1 MKNISIIIPTFHFA
15 KTTHKT
21 IQACLAQTHLPS
33 ELIIIDS
40 SDDNS
45 IKDLIS
51 EIKTDIPIIYKGVS
65 KLFPGEARNLGASLS
80 NSELLAFL
88 DSKTIPV
95 NDWLETN
102 LNAMK
107 ESNADVIFGNT
118 KYIAE
123 TSFQKS
129 LQVCTFG
136 SKPVESTPG
145 SLISM
150 SNFFKSGRFQE
161 AVRTGDDMAW
171 RDTIKNS
178 SMNYGSPSKATLS
191 YNELPKELFP
201 TLKRFFIYQLHGS
214 RVNIQ
219 NTPKNIMLSFF
230 LMLMTILVPKWN
242 AFVGWESS
250 ILYFP
255 NITKIYISSI
265 IISISMVI
273 LLNRGWITRYANSI
287 VGFSAIFILFIAL
300 FMCAFY
306 WNEVIAGWVEDSVW
320 YIPHITKIFVSFCL
334 ACSIIYRGFYFPLN
348 NGISLSELLPFSW
361 IKAGLLGLMLDIV
374 KAPGFILGA
383 LIRLIYPKSLHRKQ

>member
-1 MKNISIIIPTFHFA
+1 MQDISIIIPTFHFA
-15 KTTHKT
+15 DTTDKT
-21 IQACLAQTHLPS
+21 IKACLSQTFVPS

-45 IKDLIS
+45 IKDIIS
-51 EIKTDIPIIYKGVS
+51 QIKTDIPIVYKSVS

-102 LNAMK
+102 LNAM
-107 ESNADVIFGNT
+107 EGSNTDVIFGNT
-118 KYIAE
+118 KYLAE

-150 SNFFKSGRFQE
+150 SNFIKSGRFQE
-161 AVRTGDDMAW
+161 SVRTGDDMAW

-178 SMNYGSPSKATLS
+178 SMTYGSPSKATLT
-191 YNELPKELFP
+191 YNELPKTFFP
-201 TLKRFFIYQLHGS
+201 TLKRFFIYQLYGS

-219 NTPKNIMLSFF
+219 NTPKNIMLSLFVI
-230 LMLMTILVPKWN
+230 LITILVPKWN
-242 AFVGWESS
+242 AIVGWESS

-255 NITKIYISSI
+255 NITKIYISSLL
-265 IISISMVI
+265 ISISMVI
-273 LLNRGWITRYANSI
+273 LLNKGWITRYANSI
-287 VGFSAIFILFIAL
+287 VGFSAILVVFLAL
-300 FMCAFY
+300 FMSAFY
-306 WNEVIAGWVEDSVW
+306 WNGVIAGWVEDSVW
-320 YIPHITKIFVSFCL
+320 YFPHITKIFISL
-334 ACSIIYRGFYFPLN
+334 SLTCSIIYRGLYFPLN
-348 NGISLSELLPFSW
+348 NGISLSALLPFDW
-361 IKAGLLGLMLDIV
+361 IKAGLLGLILDIV
-374 KAPGFILGA
+374 KAPGYILGA
-383 LIRLIYPKSLHRKQ
+383 LIRLFSPKSFEGRQ